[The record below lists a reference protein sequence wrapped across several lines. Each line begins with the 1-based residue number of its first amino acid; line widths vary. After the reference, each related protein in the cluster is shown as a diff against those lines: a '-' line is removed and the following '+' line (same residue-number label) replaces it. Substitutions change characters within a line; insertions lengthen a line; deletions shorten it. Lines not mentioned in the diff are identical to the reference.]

1 MIEKKNSFKI
11 YLVLAGALILA
22 LPQLA
27 HAQSKKSFRLIR
39 DVEIENTLKEWAKP
53 VFEAANLN
61 PKSVNIILIQ
71 SDQVNAFVAG
81 GSNIF
86 LYTGLIEKTE
96 TPGELIG
103 VIAHETGHIAGGHL
117 IRTREAL
124 ERASY
129 ESIVGTILGIGV
141 AIASGDAGAVAAL
154 SVGGSSLAQ
163 RGFFAHSRVQ
173 ESSADQAALTFL
185 EASKINPNG
194 MKSFMQKLEAE
205 NYIPQDQQSEY
216 TRTHPLVE
224 NRIEAIEHRVS
235 ESKYTN
241 TQYPAKWIDQH
252 ARMKAKLAGFIRPN
266 QISWAYDDKD
276 KTIPARYARA
286 IAAYQAHKIDE
297 SLKRIDHLIKVEP
310 LNPHFQELKGQMLV
324 DFGRVKEAIPFYRKA
339 MTLLPQES
347 LLRISLAHALIESTY
362 DQDADAVLNEAIH
375 NLERA
380 LQDEPRN
387 PRIHRLLATSYGRLG
402 QEAKAKLHLAEEAVL
417 QRKFDYGKR
426 HAEAVISQESEGS
439 TLWIQA
445 KDILSFIEVAK
456 KG

>member
-11 YLVLAGALILA
+11 YLLLVGALILT
-22 LPQLA
+22 LPKIVY
-27 HAQSKKSFRLIR
+27 AQSNHSFRLIR
-39 DVEIENTLKEWAKP
+39 DVEIESTLKQWAKP
-53 VFEAANLN
+53 IFESANLN
-61 PKSVNIILIQ
+61 PESVNIILVQ

-96 TPGELIG
+96 SPGELIG

-129 ESIVGTILGIGV
+129 ESIIGTILGVGV
-141 AIASGDAGAVAAL
+141 ALASGDAGAVAAL

-163 RGFFAHSRVQ
+163 RGFYAHSRIQ

-185 EASKINPNG
+185 EESKINPNG

-216 TRTHPLVE
+216 IRTHPLVE
-224 NRIEAIEHRVS
+224 NRIEALEHRVS
-235 ESKYTN
+235 QSKYADIK
-241 TQYPAKWIDQH
+241 YPPKWEEQH
-252 ARMKAKLAGFIRPN
+252 ARMKAKLIGFIRPN
-266 QISWAYDDKD
+266 QISWVYDDKD
-276 KTIPARYARA
+276 TSIPAKYARA
-286 IAAYQAHKIDE
+286 IAAYQGHRKDEAIERIDE
-297 SLKRIDHLIKVEP
+297 LISIEP
-310 LNPHFQELKGQMLV
+310 SNPYFQELKGQMLV
-324 DFGRVKEAIPFYRKA
+324 DFGSVKEAISFYRKA
-339 MTLLPQES
+339 ISILPKES

-362 DQDADAVLNEAIH
+362 EDNSNLNEAIG

-380 LQDEPRN
+380 LQDETRN
-387 PRIHRLLATSYGRLG
+387 SRIHRLLATAYGRLG
-402 QEAKAKLHLAEEAVL
+402 QQAKAKLNLAEEAVL
-417 QRKFDYGKR
+417 QRRFEYAR
-426 HAEAVISQESEGS
+426 QHAEAVITQETEGS
-439 TLWIQA
+439 KLWIQA
-445 KDILSFIEVAK
+445 KDIISFIEVAK